1 MQPVQQARRQGV
13 QGRQNSRYDAGSA
26 ISLRTRSAGS
36 ASSCWWFSS
45 RPRRF
50 LVGYFIYTEVNKKLA
65 ADSTVLAEG
74 AQDLYDKWQ
83 AESDAAKKAALE
95 KELMDQLQVLINR
108 YPRQYGGQRG
118 LFIRANVSYEK
129 KAWEDAQ
136 KDYQTLAAR
145 FPTSYLAPISLFDA
159 GVCLEEKGDTAA
171 ALAVYTKISQS
182 YQNSPVA
189 PRAMFDVARLDEQ
202 KGSYDDARKKYDQID
217 SLFPTSIWDK
227 LAKNRI
233 IELKVMGKVK

>member
-1 MQPVQQARRQGV
+1 MQPAQQAAG
-13 QGRQNSRYDAGSA
+13 GRPGTTEQPLRHRISNFLAATVSRFRIILLAVLIA
-26 ISLRTRSAGS
+26 A
-36 ASSCWWFSS
+36 AVFM
-45 RPRRF
+45 
-50 LVGYFIYTEVNKKLA
+50 VAYFIYTEVSRKLA
-65 ADSTVLAEG
+65 TDSTVLAEG

-83 AESDAAKKAALE
+83 AESDAAKKGTLE
-95 KELMDQLQVLINR
+95 KQLMDQLQVLINR
-108 YPRQYGGQRG
+108 YPHQYGGQRG
-118 LFIRANVSYEK
+118 LFIRANVSSEK

-145 FPTSYLAPISLFDA
+145 FPSSYLAPISLFDA

-182 YQNSPVA
+182 YQSSPVA

-202 KGSYDDARKKYDQID
+202 KGSYDDARKMYDQID

-233 IELKVMGKVK
+233 IELKIMGKVK